1 MELKNYQKN
10 VLNDLSEYMIC
21 LNRSENLVSAWREY
35 WFRKDI
41 NVGFGGVPSYQNTI
55 DGVPH
60 VCMKVPTG
68 GGKTFMAAS
77 AIKPILSAM
86 PQSKAKV
93 VVWLVPSEAIL
104 TQTIKN
110 LTNVNHPYRQKLDT
124 DFAGRVG
131 VYTKEQLLNGQNFSP
146 DTVEE
151 MLSICVMSFASL
163 RINKRLKDVR
173 KVYQENG
180 NLLSFTGYQNEDT
193 LLEDTPDT
201 ALINVLRQLLPVVV
215 VDESHNASSDLSVEM
230 LERLNPSFILDLTA
244 TPRSSSN
251 VLSYVSARELKREHM
266 VKLPVIVY
274 NRKSRQDVIRDA
286 IQLQSSLETRAI
298 SDEQAGGEY
307 IRPIVLFQAQPKIDE
322 DSGTFEKVKSMLL
335 SLGIPAEQIAIKT
348 SEINELRDVDLLS
361 KDCKIRFIITIN
373 ALKEGWDCPFAY
385 ILASLANKTSEIDV
399 EQILGRILRQ
409 PYTKQHKTALLNSSY
424 VLTSSNDFYNTLDN
438 IIAALNEAGFS
449 SKDYRV
455 ADGRVIEDDRQDDI
469 FPEQS
474 HFPEHTVDTPQ
485 EETTSKTQGEDVED
499 NFRDISTSE
508 IKRELEEPKQETQTS
523 LDEMMS
529 QAQEQVDNYLPLS
542 EPEKEPYTPSL
553 PEDIR
558 PKEYKVQE
566 HFRNYVENHKVPQLF
581 YRLEPN
587 LFDTDGKTL
596 LEQETLSDG
605 FSLREQDAQIS
616 FELSTGEMMRVDISE
631 HGEAVPKYIR
641 ISKSDSQYIREYFAT
656 IPAESRIKHC
666 AMAISKEINRNNR
679 YQTSEVENYV
689 DRIIKEMSEDEL
701 DAMET
706 AILVYARKIRDKIE
720 SLEDIYREQ
729 LFYQWVDSEKIMAQ
743 EIYILPDAI
752 SPPEVIDS
760 IPKSLYEAERND
772 FNNFERKLID
782 VIASQENTLWWHRI
796 QDRKGFRINGFMNHY
811 PDFMVMTKNGKLLL
825 IEAKGDYLIN
835 DDSKTKL
842 RLGRQWQELAG
853 RDYRYFMVFDNK
865 SLDQKGAYTIDTFIE
880 VFKEL

>member
-10 VLNDLSEYMIC
+10 VLKDLSEYMNC
-21 LNRSENLVSAWREY
+21 LNRSGNLVSAWREF

-41 NVGFGGVPSYQNTI
+41 NVGFGGVPAYQNTI

-68 GGKTFMAAS
+68 GGKTFIAAS
-77 AIKPILSAM
+77 AIKPILNAM

-104 TQTIKN
+104 TQTIQN
-110 LTNVNHPYRQKLDT
+110 LSDVNHPYRQKLDA

-180 NLLSFTGYQNEDT
+180 NLLSFTGYQNEDN

-201 ALINVLRQLLPVVV
+201 ALINVLRQLLPIAI

-251 VLSYVSARELKREHM
+251 VLSYVSARELKRENM

-274 NRKSRQDVIRDA
+274 NRKSRQDVVRDA
-286 IQLQSSLETRAI
+286 IQLQSSLEARAKI
-298 SDEQAGGEY
+298 DEQNGGEY

-335 SLGIPAEQIAIKT
+335 NLGIPEKQIAIKT
-348 SEINELRDVDLLS
+348 SEINELKDEDLLS
-361 KDCKIRFIITIN
+361 KNCEVRFIITVN

-409 PYTKQHKTALLNSSY
+409 PYTKKHATALLNSSY
-424 VLTSSNDFYNTLDN
+424 VLTSSNDFYNTLDK
-438 IIAALNEAGFS
+438 IIEALNGAGFS
-449 SKDYRV
+449 AKDYRV
-455 ADGRVIEDDRQDDI
+455 ADSRTFQNDKQEDFFPENSGTSEPVSNSDSTAQQETEAEDDNFSDI
-469 FPEQS
+469 SASELRKELDEPK
-474 HFPEHTVDTPQ
+474 
-485 EETTSKTQGEDVED
+485 EET
-499 NFRDISTSE
+499 R
-508 IKRELEEPKQETQTS
+508 TS
-523 LDEMMS
+523 LDEMLN
-529 QAQEQVDNYLPLS
+529 QAQEQVNNYLPIS
-542 EPEKEPYTPSL
+542 DSEKEPYVPIL
-553 PEDIR
+553 PEDMR
-558 PKEYKVQE
+558 PKEYRVQE
-566 HFRNYVENHKVPQLF
+566 QFRTSVATFNIPQLF

-587 LFDTDGKTL
+587 LFDTDGRTL
-596 LEQETLSDG
+596 LEPETLSDG
-605 FSLREQDAQIS
+605 FSLREQDARIS
-616 FELSTGEMMRVDISE
+616 FELSTGEMMRVDIAE
-631 HGEAVPKYIR
+631 QGEAVPKYIR

-656 IPAESRIKHC
+656 MPAESRIKHC
-666 AMAISKEINRNNR
+666 ALAIAKELNRNNR
-679 YQTSEVENYV
+679 YQTVEVESYV

-706 AILVYARKIRDKIE
+706 ALPIYVRKIRNKIE
-720 SLEDIYREQ
+720 SLEEVYREQ
-729 LFYQWVDSEKIMAQ
+729 LFYQWVDAEKIFAH
-743 EIYILPDAI
+743 EHYSLPNAI
-752 SPPEVIDS
+752 SPPDVIDS

-772 FNNFERKLID
+772 LNNFERKLID
-782 VIASQENTLWWHRI
+782 IIASLENVLWWHRI
-796 QDRKGFRINGFMNHY
+796 QDRKGFRINGFINHY

-825 IEAKGDYLIN
+825 IEAKGDYLDN
-835 DDSKTKL
+835 DDSKAKL
-842 RLGRQWQELAG
+842 KLGRQWQELAG
-853 RDYRYFMVFDNK
+853 RDYRYFMVFENK
-865 SLDQKGAYTIDTFIE
+865 SIDQKGAYTIDDFVE
-880 VFKEL
+880 VLKEL

>member
-21 LNRSENLVSAWREY
+21 LNRSCNVISAWREY

-41 NVGFGGVPSYQNTI
+41 NVGFDGVPSYQNTI

-77 AIKPILSAM
+77 AIKPILTAM

-104 TQTIKN
+104 TQTINN
-110 LTNVNHPYRQKLDT
+110 LSDVNHPYRQRLDA
-124 DFAGRVG
+124 DFAGRVDI
-131 VYTKEQLLNGQNFSP
+131 YTKEQLLNGQNFSP

-180 NLLSFTGYQNEDT
+180 NLLSFIGYQNEEN

-201 ALINVLRQLLPVVV
+201 ALINVLRQLLPVVI

-244 TPRSSSN
+244 TPRNSSN

-286 IQLQSSLETRAI
+286 IQLQSSLEARAI
-298 SDEQAGGEY
+298 ADEQNGGEY

-335 SLGIPAEQIAIKT
+335 SLGIPEKQIAIKT
-348 SEINELRDVDLLS
+348 SEINELKDVDLLS
-361 KDCKIRFIITIN
+361 RNCEVRFIITVN

-409 PYTKQHKTALLNSSY
+409 PYTKQHATPLLNSSY
-424 VLTSSNDFYNTLDN
+424 VLTSSNDFYNTLDK

-455 ADGRVIEDDRQDDI
+455 ADGKVFEDNKQDNSSHQQVGRYEPILDAPETELGSEIET
-469 FPEQS
+469 ES
-474 HFPEHTVDTPQ
+474 E
-485 EETTSKTQGEDVED
+485 ED
-499 NFRDISTSE
+499 NFSDISATE
-508 IKRELEEPKQETQTS
+508 LRKELEKSKEETKIS
-523 LDEMMS
+523 LDEMIS
-529 QAQEQVDNYLPLS
+529 QAQEQVDNYFPLR
-542 EPEKEPYTPSL
+542 EPEQVPYTPIL
-553 PEDIR
+553 PEEIR
-558 PKEYKVQE
+558 PKNYCVQGQFKDSIE
-566 HFRNYVENHKVPQLF
+566 KLRIPLLF

-587 LFDTDGKTL
+587 IFDTDGKTL
-596 LEQETLSDG
+596 LEPETLSDG
-605 FSLREQDAQIS
+605 FSLMEQDARIS
-616 FELSTGEMMRVDISE
+616 FELSTGEMMRVDIAE
-631 HGEAVPKYIR
+631 QGEAVPKYIR

-656 IPAESRIKHC
+656 MPAESKIKHC
-666 AMAISKEINRNNR
+666 ASAISKEINRNNR
-679 YQTSEVENYV
+679 YQTSEIENYV

-706 AILVYARKIRDKIE
+706 AIPIYAKKIRDKIE
-720 SLEDIYREQ
+720 SLENDYREQ
-729 LFYQWVDSEKIMAQ
+729 LFYQWVDSGKIFAQ
-743 EIYILPDAI
+743 DHYVFPKEI
-752 SPPEVIDS
+752 SPPDVIDS

-772 FNNFERKLID
+772 LNNFERKLID
-782 VIASQENTLWWHRI
+782 IVASQENVLWWHRI
-796 QDRKGFRINGFMNHY
+796 QDRKGVRINGFMNHY
-811 PDFMVMTKNGKLLL
+811 PDFVVMTKNGKLLL
-825 IEAKGDYLIN
+825 IEAKGDYLDN

-842 RLGRQWQELAG
+842 KLGRQWQELAG
-853 RDYRYFMVFDNK
+853 RDYRYFMVFQDKNLGE
-865 SLDQKGAYTIDTFIE
+865 SGAYKLDEIVDVIR
-880 VFKEL
+880 EL

>member
-10 VLNDLSEYMIC
+10 VLKDLSEYMNC
-21 LNRSENLVSAWREY
+21 LNRSGNLVSAWREF

-41 NVGFGGVPSYQNTI
+41 HVGFGGVPPYQNTI

-77 AIKPILSAM
+77 AIKPILNAM

-104 TQTIKN
+104 TQTINN
-110 LTNVNHPYRQKLDT
+110 LSNVNHPYRQKLDT

-180 NLLSFTGYQNEDT
+180 NLLSFTGYQNEDNS
-193 LLEDTPDT
+193 LEDTPDT
-201 ALINVLRQLLPVVV
+201 ALINVLRQLLPIVI

-251 VLSYVSARELKREHM
+251 VLSYVSARELKHENM

-274 NRKSRQDVIRDA
+274 NRKSRQDVVRDA
-286 IQLQSSLETRAI
+286 LQLQSSLEARAK
-298 SDEQAGGEY
+298 SDEQNGGEY

-335 SLGIPAEQIAIKT
+335 NLGIPENQITIKT
-348 SEINELRDVDLLS
+348 SEINELKDVDLLS
-361 KDCKIRFIITIN
+361 KNCEVRFIITVN

-385 ILASLANKTSEIDV
+385 ILVSLANKTSEVDV

-409 PYTKQHKTALLNSSY
+409 PYTKKHAAALLNSSY
-424 VLTSSNDFYNTLDN
+424 VLTSSNDFYNTLDK
-438 IIAALNEAGFS
+438 IIEALNGAGFS
-449 SKDYRV
+449 AKDYRV
-455 ADGRVIEDDRQDDI
+455 ADIKMLHNDKPEDFIPEKSETSEPVLNSDIALQQERETEDD
-469 FPEQS
+469 
-474 HFPEHTVDTPQ
+474 
-485 EETTSKTQGEDVED
+485 
-499 NFRDISTSE
+499 NFSDISASE
-508 IKRELEEPKQETQTS
+508 LRKELEEAKEETRTS
-523 LDEMMS
+523 LDEMLN
-529 QAQEQVDNYLPLS
+529 QAQEQVNNYLPIS
-542 EPEKEPYTPSL
+542 GPEQEDYVPIL
-553 PEDIR
+553 PEDMR
-558 PKEYKVQE
+558 PKEYRVQE
-566 HFRNYVENHKVPQLF
+566 QFRTSVVTLKVPQLF

-587 LFDTDGKTL
+587 LFDTDGRTL
-596 LEQETLSDG
+596 LEPETLSDG
-605 FSLREQDAQIS
+605 FSLREQDARIS
-616 FELSTGEMMRVDISE
+616 FELSTGEMMRVDIAE
-631 HGEAVPKYIR
+631 QGEAVPKYMR

-656 IPAESRIKHC
+656 MPAKSRIKHC
-666 AMAISKEINRNNR
+666 ASAIVRELNHNNR
-679 YQTSEVENYV
+679 YQNSELEGYV

-706 AILVYARKIRDKIE
+706 ALPIYARKIRYKIE
-720 SLEDIYREQ
+720 SLEDVYREQ
-729 LFYQWVDSEKIMAQ
+729 LFDQWIDAEKIFAQ
-743 EIYILPDAI
+743 EHYSLPSVI
-752 SPPEVIDS
+752 SPPDVIDS

-772 FNNFERKLID
+772 LNNFERKLID
-782 VIASQENTLWWHRI
+782 IVASLDNVLWWHRI

-825 IEAKGDYLIN
+825 IEAKGDYLDN

-842 RLGRQWQELAG
+842 KLGRQWQELAG
-853 RDYRYFMVFDNK
+853 RDYRYFMVFQDK
-865 SLDQKGAYTIDTFIE
+865 DFGESGAYKLDEIVDVIR
-880 VFKEL
+880 EL

>member
-21 LNRSENLVSAWREY
+21 LNRSGNLVSAWREY

-60 VCMKVPTG
+60 ICMKVPTG

-77 AIKPILSAM
+77 AIKPILTAM

-104 TQTIKN
+104 TQTVNN
-110 LTNVNHPYRQKLDT
+110 LSNVNHPYRQKLDA

-163 RINKRLKDVR
+163 RINRRLKDVR

-180 NLLSFTGYQNEDT
+180 NLLSFTGYQNENN

-244 TPRSSSN
+244 TPRNSSN
-251 VLSYVSARELKREHM
+251 ILSYVSARELKREHM

-286 IQLQSSLETRAI
+286 IQLQSSLEARAI
-298 SDEQAGGEY
+298 ADEQNGGEY

-335 SLGIPAEQIAIKT
+335 SLGIPEKQIAIKT
-348 SEINELRDVDLLS
+348 SEMNELKDVDLLS
-361 KDCKIRFIITIN
+361 RNCEVRFIITIN

-385 ILASLANKTSEIDV
+385 ILASLANRTSEIDV

-409 PYTKQHKTALLNSSY
+409 PYTKQHATPLLNSSY
-424 VLTSSNDFYNTLDN
+424 VLTSSNDFYNTLDK

-455 ADGRVIEDDRQDDI
+455 ADGKIYEDNKKVNYSSQQAAGRNEPISEVEIES
-469 FPEQS
+469 E
-474 HFPEHTVDTPQ
+474 
-485 EETTSKTQGEDVED
+485 ED
-499 NFRDISTSE
+499 NFSDISPTE
-508 IKRELEEPKQETQTS
+508 LRKELEKPKEETQTS
-523 LDEMMS
+523 LDKMIN
-529 QAQEQVDNYLPLS
+529 QAQEQVNNYLPLR
-542 EPEKEPYTPSL
+542 EPERAPYTPSL
-553 PEDIR
+553 PEDIL
-558 PKEYKVQE
+558 PKEYRVQE
-566 HFRNYVENHKVPQLF
+566 QFRSSIDKLEMPQLF
-581 YRLEPN
+581 HRIEPNIFEADGKSLLEP
-587 LFDTDGKTL
+587 
-596 LEQETLSDG
+596 ETLSEG
-605 FSLREQDAQIS
+605 FSLREQDARIS
-616 FELSTGEMMRVDISE
+616 FELSAGEMMRVDVAE
-631 HGEAVPKYIR
+631 QGEAVPKYIR

-656 IPAESRIKHC
+656 MPAESRIKHC
-666 AMAISKEINRNNR
+666 ASAISKEINHNNR
-679 YQTSEVENYV
+679 YQTSEIENYV
-689 DRIIKEMSEDEL
+689 DRIIKEMSDDEL

-706 AILVYARKIRDKIE
+706 AIPIYAKKIRDKIE
-720 SLEDIYREQ
+720 SLEDDYREQ
-729 LFYQWVDSEKIMAQ
+729 LFYQWVDSEKIFAQ
-743 EIYILPDAI
+743 EHYAFPNVI
-752 SPPEVIDS
+752 SPPDVIDS

-772 FNNFERKLID
+772 LNYFERKLID
-782 VIASQENTLWWHRI
+782 IIASQENILWWHRI

-811 PDFMVMTKNGKLLL
+811 PDFIVMTKNKKLLV
-825 IEAKGDYLIN
+825 IEAKGDYLDN

-842 RLGRQWQELAG
+842 KLGRQWQELAG
-853 RDYRYFMVFDNK
+853 RDYRYFMVFQDK
-865 SLDQKGAYTIDTFIE
+865 DFDESGAYKLDEIVDVIR
-880 VFKEL
+880 EL